1 MDHYLAIQEAQQD
14 AEYRAE
20 SIRLLALAMSY
31 KYPAVIDYHRVL
43 SILVTLD
50 DVTIDLMLDYYD
62 IEAMAEVTF

>member
-1 MDHYLAIQEAQQD
+1 MDHYLSQYQTQQD

-20 SIRLLALAMSY
+20 SIRLLALAMAY
-31 KYPAVIDYHRVL
+31 KYPSVVDYHRVL

-50 DVTIDLMLDYYD
+50 DVTIDLMLDYYG